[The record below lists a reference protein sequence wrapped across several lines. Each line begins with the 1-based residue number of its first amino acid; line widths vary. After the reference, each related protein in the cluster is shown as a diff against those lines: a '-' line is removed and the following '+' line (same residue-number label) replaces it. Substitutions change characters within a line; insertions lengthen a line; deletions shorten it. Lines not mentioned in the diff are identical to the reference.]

1 MGKNKETQNIR
12 TSHPPVVSVLG
23 HVDHGKT
30 TLLDAIRKTNKADR
44 EVGGITQSIGASSIT
59 ISHEG
64 KNREITFIDTPGHE
78 AFSNMRSYG
87 VNASDITLLVVA
99 SDDGIKPQTKESID
113 LILKSGLD
121 FIVVFTKSDAPGAN
135 LEKVKG
141 EVLKE
146 GILLEGL
153 GGNIPFISV
162 SAKTNSN
169 IKELLDLILIVY
181 DIKGIKKDESEPFQ
195 GVVIESQLDKRR
207 GPVSSVIVKRG
218 TLKRTTK
225 IFLKDK
231 EVGSV
236 RALFNTGL
244 KQTDKALPGDA
255 VEILGITSVLPAG
268 SVLYDVPEEKNENK
282 SSSSIIPA
290 DTNHHDLLKRIQ
302 MKSTDKL
309 PLILKTHTS
318 GEYEAILASLPEDV
332 EIIFEG
338 RGDINVSDIMM
349 AKDFNAIVV
358 GFNVGVEKQAESI
371 AIAQNIF
378 YRSYSIIYK
387 MLEEIEDA
395 AQMLLEQAMRK
406 IAGKAKILASFEGS
420 SGTIIGIRVDEGRVQ
435 VGDLVQTEEKE
446 VTIGKVVSIKQ
457 NKEDVKQVGKDKECG
472 IMTDP
477 AIDFTIGDVLIFLSS
492 KNK

>member
-1 MGKNKETQNIR
+1 MGKNKENQNIR

-44 EVGGITQSIGASSIT
+44 EAGGITQSIGASSIK
-59 ISHEG
+59 ILHEG
-64 KNREITFIDTPGHE
+64 VEREITFIDTPGHE

-87 VNASDITLLVVA
+87 VNASDITLLVIA

-135 LEKVKG
+135 IEKVKQ
-141 EVLKE
+141 EVLKA

-153 GGNIPFISV
+153 GGNTPFISV

-181 DIKGIKKDESEPFQ
+181 DIKEIKKDENAPFL

-207 GPVSSVIVKRG
+207 GPVSSVIIKRG
-218 TLKRTTK
+218 TLNRSTK
-225 IFLKDK
+225 LFLKDK

-236 RALFNTGL
+236 RALFNTEL
-244 KQTDKALPGDA
+244 KPSQNALPGDA
-255 VEILGITSVLPAG
+255 VEILGITTVLPAG
-268 SVLYDVPEEKNENK
+268 SVLNNLAEKVIAQEKN
-282 SSSSIIPA
+282 STSLVDLS
-290 DTNHHDLLKRIQ
+290 HHDLLKRIQ
-302 MKSTDKL
+302 MQSADKL
-309 PLILKTHTS
+309 PLILKTRTS
-318 GEYEAILASLPEDV
+318 GEYEAIVASMPSDV

-338 RGDINVSDIMM
+338 RGDINASDIMM
-349 AKDFNAIVV
+349 AKDFSAIVV
-358 GFNVGVEKQAESI
+358 GFNVNIEKQAESI
-371 AIAQNIF
+371 AVAQSIF
-378 YRSYSIIYK
+378 YRTYTIIYK

-395 AQMLLEQAMRK
+395 AQMLLEKAMRK
-406 IAGKAKILASFEGS
+406 IAGKGKIIASFEGTT
-420 SGTIIGIRVDEGRVQ
+420 GIIIGLKIEEGRVQ
-435 VGDLVQTEEKE
+435 VGDYIQKEEVDKN
-446 VTIGKVVSIKQ
+446 IGKVISIKQ

-472 IMTDP
+472 IMADTK
-477 AIDFTIGDVLIFLSS
+477 IDFTIGDMLIFLSS
-492 KNK
+492 KK